1 MKNKIRKIGCILACV
16 LVICISCCAC
26 GKTYQEAVN
35 QSDTN
40 ESICNGYFTV
50 ITEWGENRT
59 YRIVYANDTK
69 VKYFVEDGS
78 YSFSITPLYNTDGT
92 LQVYEE

>member
-26 GKTYQEAVN
+26 GKTYQETVN

-50 ITEWGENRT
+50 ITEWGKTGHIE
-59 YRIVYANDTK
+59 
-69 VKYFVEDGS
+69 
-78 YSFSITPLYNTDGT
+78 LYMQTI
-92 LQVYEE
+92 QK